1 MANSPLECDVAELV
15 RVNVIERL
23 DNSAEHLEVLG
34 QYSVLSE
41 SSVVKVWQIPTVMI
55 LKSLIHSCLLSYST
69 TFNRYPFRLS
79 VSQHPQ
85 LPSI

>member
-1 MANSPLECDVAELV
+1 MANSPLESDVVYLV
-15 RVNVIERL
+15 GVNVIERS
-23 DNSAEHLEVLG
+23 DNSAEHLDVLG
-34 QYSVLSE
+34 QHRVLSE
-41 SSVVKVWQIPTVMI
+41 SSVVKVWQIPTAMI

-79 VSQHPQ
+79 ISQHPQ